1 MNKQHIA
8 LITENLHPDMARK
21 IIKDFKLPFSYLG
34 PSHFTTM
41 VDNMMQV
48 APEFNEAVDMI
59 VNICV
64 NIPREDQPSFCGYIG
79 EVTDLMVKHILN
91 NTGYQAFNLKDI
103 DQFFPLAQ
111 QNIPTGDIYNHEN
124 AGKSFISIDLKNAAF
139 QAMKTWDR
147 LYGVKQGYLIGSYI
161 NTYKEFVEY
170 IVLKSGLYVSRGE
183 LIDNVVIEYVSKC
196 KSLRQVILGKTNPKR
211 IMHIEKSIM
220 QTIIT
225 MIRESLDI
233 LPVRFNN
240 DEVVYEYNE
249 ALERLLYLGK
259 ALNHLG
265 YFVHDIATGETSHI
279 KIPMEL
285 HKNLYCLEEYSLI
298 QHDDFMP
305 IDRKKPV
312 RFYVKNNMSML
323 THTRQV
329 PDFKSLPAYLY
340 LIARALFCSRPD
352 LAGFFEN
359 QPVLID
365 GILHW
370 LAIPH
375 DTSDVKTTWELCGN
389 IQNNESTTEG
399 IK

>member
-59 VNICV
+59 VSICV

-79 EVTDLMVKHILN
+79 EVTDLMVKHVLN
-91 NTGYQAFNLKDI
+91 NTGYQVFNLKDI
-103 DQFFPLAQ
+103 DQFFPLVHQ
-111 QNIPTGDIYNHEN
+111 DIPTGDIYNHEN

-139 QAMKTWDR
+139 QAMKTWDS
-147 LYGVKQGYLIGSYI
+147 LYGAEQGYLIGSHI
-161 NTYKEFVEY
+161 NTYREFVEY
-170 IVLKSGLYVSRGE
+170 IVLKSGLYISRGE
-183 LIDNVVIEYVSKC
+183 LIDRVVVEYVSKC

-225 MIRESLDI
+225 MIRDSFDI
-233 LPVRFNN
+233 VPVRFNN

-249 ALERLLYLGK
+249 GLERLLYIGD
-259 ALNHLG
+259 ALDHLG
-265 YFVHDIATGETSHI
+265 YIVHD
-279 KIPMEL
+279 MEL

-305 IDRKKPV
+305 IDHKKPV

-323 THTRQV
+323 THTRQA

-352 LAGFFEN
+352 LAGFFEI

-365 GILHW
+365 GMLHW

>member
-21 IIKDFKLPFSYLG
+21 IIKDFKLPFSYLS

-79 EVTDLMVKHILN
+79 EVMDLMVKHILN

-103 DQFFPLAQ
+103 DMFFPLVYQ
-111 QNIPTGDIYNHEN
+111 DIPTGDIYNHEN

-139 QAMKTWDR
+139 QAMKTWDS
-147 LYGVKQGYLIGSYI
+147 LYGTEQGYLIGSHI

-170 IVLKSGLYVSRGE
+170 IVLKSGVYTSRGD
-183 LIDNVVIEYVSKC
+183 LIDRVVVEYVSKC

-220 QTIIT
+220 YTIIK
-225 MIRESLDI
+225 MIRDSFDI
-233 LPVRFNN
+233 VPVRFNN

-249 ALERLLYLGK
+249 GLERLLYIGD
-259 ALNHLG
+259 ALDHLG
-265 YFVHDIATGETSHI
+265 YIVHD
-279 KIPMEL
+279 MEL
-285 HKNLYCLEEYSLI
+285 HKNLYYLEEYSLI

-305 IDRKKPV
+305 IDHKKPV

-323 THTRQV
+323 THTRQA

-352 LAGFFEN
+352 LARFFEI

-365 GILHW
+365 GMLHW

-375 DTSDVKTTWELCGN
+375 DTSDAKTTWELCEN
-389 IQNNESTTEG
+389 TQNNESTAEG

>member
-34 PSHFTTM
+34 PSHFITM

-59 VNICV
+59 VSICV

-79 EVTDLMVKHILN
+79 EVMDLMVKHILN
-91 NTGYQAFNLKDI
+91 NTGYRAFNLKDI
-103 DQFFPLAQ
+103 DRFFPLAQ
-111 QNIPTGDIYNHEN
+111 QDIPTGDIYNHEN
-124 AGKSFISIDLKNAAF
+124 AGRSFISIDLKNAAF
-139 QAMKTWDR
+139 QAMKTWDI
-147 LYGVKQGYLIGSYI
+147 LYGVEQGCLIGSHI

-170 IVLKSGLYVSRGE
+170 IVLKSGAYTSRGD
-183 LIDNVVIEYVSKC
+183 LIDRVVVEYVSKC

-211 IMHIEKSIM
+211 IMHIEKYIM

-233 LPVRFNN
+233 LPVKFNN
-240 DEVVYEYNE
+240 DEVVYEYDE
-249 ALERLLYLGK
+249 GLEKLLYIGD
-259 ALNHLG
+259 ALDHLG
-265 YFVHDIATGETSHI
+265 YIVHD
-279 KIPMEL
+279 MEF

-305 IDRKKPV
+305 IDHKKQV

-323 THTRQV
+323 THTRQA

-352 LAGFFEN
+352 LAGFFEI

-389 IQNNESTTEG
+389 IQNNESTDEG

>member
-48 APEFNEAVDMI
+48 APEFNEAVEMI

-79 EVTDLMVKHILN
+79 EVTDLMVRHILN
-91 NTGYQAFNLKDI
+91 NIGYQVFNLKDI
-103 DQFFPLAQ
+103 DQFFPLVQ
-111 QNIPTGDIYNHEN
+111 QGIPTGDIYNHEN
-124 AGKSFISIDLKNAAF
+124 AGRSFISIDLKNAAF
-139 QAMKTWDR
+139 QAVKTWDR
-147 LYGVKQGYLIGSYI
+147 LYGAKQGYLIGSYI

-170 IVLKSGLYVSRGE
+170 IVLKSGWYISRGE
-183 LIDNVVIEYVSKC
+183 LNDNVVIEYVSKC
-196 KSLRQVILGKTNPKR
+196 KSLRQVIFGKTNPKC

-220 QTIIT
+220 HTIIT
-225 MIRESLDI
+225 MIRESLNI

-240 DEVVYEYNE
+240 DEVVYQYNE
-249 ALERLLYLGK
+249 ALERLLYLEK
-259 ALNHLG
+259 SLNRLG
-265 YFVHDIATGETSHI
+265 YIVHDIATGEASRI
-279 KIPMEL
+279 QIPMEL
-285 HKNLYCLEEYSLI
+285 HKNLYYLEEYSLI
-298 QHDDFMP
+298 QHDGFMP
-305 IDRKKPV
+305 IDRKKLV
-312 RFYVKNNMSML
+312 RFYVKNNVSML
-323 THTRQV
+323 THTRQA
-329 PDFKSLPAYLY
+329 PDFKSLPAHLY

-352 LAGFFEN
+352 LAGFFEI

-365 GILHW
+365 GMLHW

-375 DTSDVKTTWELCGN
+375 DTSDAKTTWELCEN
-389 IQNNESTTEG
+389 TQNNESTTEG

>member
-21 IIKDFKLPFSYLG
+21 IIKDFKLPFSYLN

-59 VNICV
+59 VIICV

-91 NTGYQAFNLKDI
+91 NTGYRVFNLKDI
-103 DQFFPLAQ
+103 DQFFPLVHQ
-111 QNIPTGDIYNHEN
+111 DIPTGDIYNHEN
-124 AGKSFISIDLKNAAF
+124 AGRSFISIDLKNAAF
-139 QAMKTWDR
+139 QAMKTWDS
-147 LYGVKQGYLIGSYI
+147 LYGAEHGYLIGNHI

-170 IVLKSGLYVSRGE
+170 IVLKSGAYTSHGD
-183 LIDNVVIEYVSKC
+183 LIDRVVVEYVSKC

-225 MIRESLDI
+225 MIRDSFGI
-233 LPVRFNN
+233 MPVRFNH

-249 ALERLLYLGK
+249 ALERLLYIGD
-259 ALNHLG
+259 ALDHLG
-265 YFVHDIATGETSHI
+265 YIVHD
-279 KIPMEL
+279 MEL

-305 IDRKKPV
+305 VDHKKPV

-323 THTRQV
+323 AHTRQA

-352 LAGFFEN
+352 LAGFFEI

-365 GILHW
+365 GMLHW

-375 DTSDVKTTWELCGN
+375 DTSDAKTIWELCRN
-389 IQNNESTTEG
+389 IQNNESTDEG

>member
-1 MNKQHIA
+1 MNKQHIT

-34 PSHFTTM
+34 PSHFITM

-59 VNICV
+59 VSICV

-79 EVTDLMVKHILN
+79 EVMDLMVKHILN
-91 NTGYQAFNLKDI
+91 NTGYRAFNLKDI
-103 DQFFPLAQ
+103 DRFFPLAQ
-111 QNIPTGDIYNHEN
+111 QDIPTGDIYNHEN
-124 AGKSFISIDLKNAAF
+124 AGRSFISIDLKNAAF
-139 QAMKTWDR
+139 QAMKTWDI
-147 LYGVKQGYLIGSYI
+147 LYGVEQGCLIGSHI

-170 IVLKSGLYVSRGE
+170 IVLKSGAYTSRGD
-183 LIDNVVIEYVSKC
+183 LIDRVVVEYVSKC

-233 LPVRFNN
+233 LPVKFNN

-249 ALERLLYLGK
+249 GLEKLFYNESALDCLV
-259 ALNHLG
+259 
-265 YFVHDIATGETSHI
+265 YFVHDIATDSTSRI
-279 KIPMEL
+279 QIPMEF

-305 IDRKKPV
+305 IDHKKPV
-312 RFYVKNNMSML
+312 RFYVKNNISLL
-323 THTRQV
+323 THTRQA

-340 LIARALFCSRPD
+340 LIARALFCSRLD
-352 LAGFFEN
+352 LAGFFEI

-389 IQNNESTTEG
+389 IQNNESTDEG

>member
-1 MNKQHIA
+1 MNKQHIT

-34 PSHFTTM
+34 PSHFITM

-59 VNICV
+59 VSICV
-64 NIPREDQPSFCGYIG
+64 NIPHEDQPSFCGYIG
-79 EVTDLMVKHILN
+79 EVMDLMVKHILN
-91 NTGYQAFNLKDI
+91 NTGYRAFNLKDI
-103 DQFFPLAQ
+103 DLFFPLAHQ
-111 QNIPTGDIYNHEN
+111 DIPTGDIYNHEN
-124 AGKSFISIDLKNAAF
+124 TGRSFISIDLKNAAF
-139 QAMKTWDR
+139 QAMKAWDR
-147 LYGVKQGYLIGSYI
+147 LYGVEQGYLIGSHI

-183 LIDNVVIEYVSKC
+183 LIDKAVVEYVSNC
-196 KSLRQVILGKTNPKR
+196 KSLRQVIFGKTNPKR

-233 LPVRFNN
+233 LPVKFNN
-240 DEVVYEYNE
+240 DEVIYEYNE
-249 ALERLLYLGK
+249 GLEKLLYIGD
-259 ALNHLG
+259 ALDHLG
-265 YFVHDIATGETSHI
+265 YIVHD
-279 KIPMEL
+279 MEL

-305 IDRKKPV
+305 IDHKKPV

-323 THTRQV
+323 THTRQA

-352 LAGFFEN
+352 LAGFFEI

-389 IQNNESTTEG
+389 I
-399 IK
+399 IKKSIKNS

>member
-21 IIKDFKLPFSYLG
+21 IIKDFKLPFSYLS

-48 APEFNEAVDMI
+48 APEFNDAVDMI
-59 VNICV
+59 VSICI

-79 EVTDLMVKHILN
+79 EVTDLMVRHILN
-91 NTGYQAFNLKDI
+91 NTGYRAFNLKDI
-103 DQFFPLAQ
+103 DQFFPLVQ
-111 QNIPTGDIYNHEN
+111 QDIPTGDIYNHEN

-139 QAMKTWDR
+139 QAMKTWDI
-147 LYGVKQGYLIGSYI
+147 LYGVEQGCLIGSHI
-161 NTYKEFVEY
+161 NTYKEFIEY
-170 IVLKSGLYVSRGE
+170 IVLKSGAYTSRGD
-183 LIDNVVIEYVSKC
+183 LIDRVVVEYVSKC

-211 IMHIEKSIM
+211 IMHIEKYIM

-233 LPVRFNN
+233 MPVKFNN

-249 ALERLLYLGK
+249 GLEKLLYIGD
-259 ALNHLG
+259 ALDHLG
-265 YFVHDIATGETSHI
+265 YIVHD
-279 KIPMEL
+279 MEF
-285 HKNLYCLEEYSLI
+285 HKNLYYLEEYSLI
-298 QHDDFMP
+298 QHDDFVP
-305 IDRKKPV
+305 IDHKKPV

-323 THTRQV
+323 THTRQA

-352 LAGFFEN
+352 LAGFFEI

>member
-1 MNKQHIA
+1 
-8 LITENLHPDMARK
+8 MARK
-21 IIKDFKLPFSYLG
+21 IIKDFKLPFSYLN

-59 VNICV
+59 VIICV

-91 NTGYQAFNLKDI
+91 NTGYRVFNLKDI
-103 DQFFPLAQ
+103 DQFFPLVHQ
-111 QNIPTGDIYNHEN
+111 DIPTGDIYNHEN
-124 AGKSFISIDLKNAAF
+124 AGRSFISIDLKNAAF
-139 QAMKTWDR
+139 QAMKTWDS
-147 LYGVKQGYLIGSYI
+147 LYGAEHGYLIGNHI

-170 IVLKSGLYVSRGE
+170 IVLKSGAYTSHGD
-183 LIDNVVIEYVSKC
+183 LIDRVVVEYVSKC

-211 IMHIEKSIM
+211 IMHIEKYIM

-225 MIRESLDI
+225 MIRDSFGI
-233 LPVRFNN
+233 MPVRFNH

-249 ALERLLYLGK
+249 ALERLLYIGD
-259 ALNHLG
+259 ALDHLG
-265 YFVHDIATGETSHI
+265 YIVHD
-279 KIPMEL
+279 MEL

-305 IDRKKPV
+305 VDHKKPV

-323 THTRQV
+323 THTRQA

-352 LAGFFEN
+352 LAGFFEI

-365 GILHW
+365 GMLHW